1 MNAMP
6 FAAEARSPFTKSRHA
21 ATNSASSESFL
32 HVPSA
37 SSQSTCPVHTH
48 SAAYSTVSYGL
59 TFSTNSL
66 FRRCRYQSSST
77 DVASNPRQNNTEERT
92 RKTNGLIL
100 AGNAICGMAS
110 SAPKNIAKRTD
121 SSQTAS
127 TTSQLSLGM
136 A

>member
-1 MNAMP
+1 MNAIP
-6 FAAEARSPFTKSRHA
+6 FAADARLPFMKSRHA

-37 SSQSTCPVHTH
+37 SIQSTCPVHTH
-48 SAAYSTVSYGL
+48 RAAYSIVSYDL
-59 TFSTNSL
+59 TLSTNSL
-66 FRRCRYQSSST
+66 FRRCRCQSSST
-77 DVASNPRQNNTEERT
+77 DVTSSPRQNSTEERT
-92 RKTNGLIL
+92 RKTNGLTL
-100 AGNAICGMAS
+100 AGNVICGIAS

-121 SSQTAS
+121 SSQTVS